1 MYIKPTLEKLK
12 DSKEFEKWKNK
23 NKKTYFSYAFRIPQ
37 EMEGWH
43 IGFYDKG
50 KDKITTFEINGSISI
65 RPEEEMFKKEESKVH
80 EVELNNLKLT
90 FDEILEKAAEF
101 QTKNFPKDNTIK
113 TIAILQNSQDYGDV
127 WNITYITQS
136 FNTLNMKIDASTGKV
151 KDHKISSIF
160 SFSQE

>member
-1 MYIKPTLEKLK
+1 MDIKPTLEKLEE
-12 DSKEFEKWKNK
+12 SKEFGKWKNK

-43 IGFYDKG
+43 IGFYDKN

-101 QTKNFPKDNTIK
+101 
-113 TIAILQNSQDYGDV
+113 
-127 WNITYITQS
+127 
-136 FNTLNMKIDASTGKV
+136 
-151 KDHKISSIF
+151 
-160 SFSQE
+160 